1 MNKIEQFKEKVIE
14 HSRSISPDQMS
25 MFQSQSNTGECISMS
40 YEVFR
45 GYMERNSLED
55 FVEMA
60 VSQNAIHPD
69 AYLSDLLQG
78 SHEVI
83 GSLINELQQQA
94 ADIPIYFFPGN
105 GIYAAAVSENEV
117 LDVWLSW
124 PCYPVN
130 W

>member
-1 MNKIEQFKEKVIE
+1 MNNIDQFKKTVFE
-14 HSRSISPDQMS
+14 HACSLSPEQMS
-25 MFQSQSNTGECISMS
+25 VYQSQSNTGECISMS

-55 FVEMA
+55 FVAMA

-69 AYLSDLLQG
+69 AYLSDLLQDN
-78 SHEVI
+78 HEVI
-83 GSLINELQQQA
+83 GSLNNELQLQA
-94 ADIPIYFFPGN
+94 ADIPIFFFPGS

>member
-1 MNKIEQFKEKVIE
+1 MNNIE
-14 HSRSISPDQMS
+14 HFKKKVAEHASRLDSDQIGL
-25 MFQSQSNTGECISMS
+25 FQLQSCTGECVSLS

-45 GYMERNSLED
+45 GYLERHSLAD

-60 VSQNAIHPD
+60 VSRNAIRPD
-69 AYLSDLLQG
+69 EYLSDLLQG
-78 SHEVI
+78 THEII
-83 GSLINELQQQA
+83 GSLLEGKYNNAEGT
-94 ADIPIYFFPGN
+94 PIYFFQDK

-117 LDVWLSW
+117 LDAWMSW

>member
-1 MNKIEQFKEKVIE
+1 MNNIEQFKITVIE
-14 HSRSISPDQMS
+14 HACSLSPDQMS
-25 MFQSQSNTGECISMS
+25 IFQFQSNTGECISMS

-55 FVEMA
+55 FVAMA

-69 AYLSDLLQG
+69 AYLSDLLLG
-78 SHEVI
+78 NHEVI
-83 GSLINELQQQA
+83 GSFINELQPEA
-94 ADIPIYFFPGN
+94 ADIPVYFFPGN